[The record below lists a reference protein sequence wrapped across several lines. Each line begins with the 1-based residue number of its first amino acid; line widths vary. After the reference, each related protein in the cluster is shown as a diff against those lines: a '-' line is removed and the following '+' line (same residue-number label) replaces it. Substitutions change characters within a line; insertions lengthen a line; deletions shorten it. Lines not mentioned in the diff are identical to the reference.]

1 MSDNTSYS
9 HSFTVDGVAPR
20 ASDNSLAKPLVAF
33 ATCELIPID
42 AQMVLV
48 MNRENGKQQLVASPV
63 VEALKTCTEF
73 ATVQEHAQR
82 ICAFSPAMQG
92 QEKNVETTLAQLRE
106 AGFLFQAST
115 VCERLNQD
123 SERQLPDTRV
133 FIITCDRPSA
143 LERLLDSM
151 LHAGG
156 LSKYN
161 ALYLVDDSKL
171 AESRAANADLIERFN
186 TRCPQSMHYFGQSE
200 QTALLDSLIAAL
212 PEHEPGIRFLID
224 AELWKGK
231 PSYGRSRTLCLLLS
245 IGFRA
250 VVLDDDI
257 LCQAVRPAVPEEGI
271 AVGGEGRR
279 EASFFADSEALMG
292 HAVTIEESPLDL
304 HAKYLGCGLG
314 ATVKGLNGGPLLPE
328 QLLGT
333 NAAMANVWQADS
345 PILISQCGSWG
356 DPGTGDAHWTLN
368 LSEHS
373 VSRLL
378 SAQGGVTHAVEARCA
393 WLGAPRPTIMKMAFM
408 SQMTGLD
415 NSALLPPYFPVY
427 RCEDLMFA
435 AMVEAMHPH
444 GAIVEQAFAVPH
456 LPMNRSRK
464 TLRDPIAGAGSTA
477 LLAAYLTNQIDY
489 NDVIEPEKRLA
500 MITQDMQRMAERST
514 ADLLLDYRREVAK
527 GHAVQLHSLR
537 AQLARTRDFESGN
550 WQGYL
555 ERGIVE
561 LEQAL
566 QREWSPTDIS
576 GVADSADQ
584 EELIT
589 ELKEMLRGFASA
601 LSAWEAMR
609 KNAALLAP

>member
-1 MSDNTSYS
+1 MSNNASYS
-9 HSFTVDGVAPR
+9 HSFTVGGSASAPTEDSR
-20 ASDNSLAKPLVAF
+20 TSPLVAF

-42 AQMVLV
+42 AQMTLV
-48 MNRENGKQQLVASPV
+48 INRENGKQQLVAAQV

-73 ATVQEHAQR
+73 ATIRDHAQR
-82 ICAFSPAMQG
+82 ICALAPTMQG
-92 QEKNVETTLAQLRE
+92 QEQNVETTLEQLRQSE
-106 AGFLFQAST
+106 FLLQAST
-115 VCERLNQD
+115 VCERLNQNT
-123 SERQLPDTRV
+123 ERQLPDTRIFV
-133 FIITCDRPSA
+133 ITCDRPTA

-156 LSKYN
+156 LSKYD
-161 ALYLVDDSKL
+161 ALYLIDDSKL
-171 AESRAANADLIERFN
+171 DENRAANKDLIERFN
-186 TRCPQSMHYFGQSE
+186 TRCPQSMDYFGQSE
-200 QTALLDSLIAAL
+200 QTALLNSLVTAL
-212 PEHEPGIRFLID
+212 PEYESGIRFLID
-224 AELWKGK
+224 AASWKGK

-245 IGFRA
+245 VGYRV

-279 EASFFADSEALMG
+279 EASFFADPEALMA
-292 HAVTIEESPLDL
+292 HAVTMEESPLDL
-304 HAKYLGCGLG
+304 HSSYLGCGVG
-314 ATVKGLNGGPLLPE
+314 SAVSGLNGGPLLPE
-328 QLLGT
+328 QLRGT
-333 NAAMANVWQADS
+333 NAAMANLWNADS
-345 PILISQCGSWG
+345 PVLVSQCGSWG

-378 SAQGGVTHAVEARCA
+378 SAQGGVTHAIEARCA

-427 RCEDLMFA
+427 RGEDLMFA

-444 GAIVEQAFAVPH
+444 GAILEQAFAVPH
-456 LPMNRSRK
+456 LPMKRSRK

-477 LLAAYLTNQIDY
+477 LFAAYLTNQIDY
-489 NDVIEPEKRLA
+489 NDVISPEQRLA
-500 MITQDMQRMAERST
+500 MIAQVMARMVERST

-527 GHAVQLHSLR
+527 GHAIQLHSLR
-537 AQLARTRDFESGN
+537 SQLARTRDFESGN

-566 QREWSPTDIS
+566 QKEWSPEHIN
-576 GVADSADQ
+576 GVSDEGGAERLVKDFKVLAN
-584 EELIT
+584 
-589 ELKEMLRGFASA
+589 GFQQG
-601 LSAWEAMR
+601 LLAWPHMR
-609 KNAALLAP
+609 KLTTYP